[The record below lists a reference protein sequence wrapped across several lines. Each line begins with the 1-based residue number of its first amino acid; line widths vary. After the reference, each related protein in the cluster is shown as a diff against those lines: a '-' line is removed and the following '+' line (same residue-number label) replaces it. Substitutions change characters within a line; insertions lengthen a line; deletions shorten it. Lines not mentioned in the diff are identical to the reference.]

1 MNETVIVWF
10 RNDLRLTDHEPLVRA
25 LQYQPSHLAL
35 VYCIDPRHFEKTGL
49 CGFPKTGP
57 HRARFLIE
65 SLEALRDQL
74 QTLGNDLFVTP
85 GRPEDVLPDLASHLR
100 ASRILFHGEATDE
113 EIRVERAVRN
123 ATKDRPIALEPYWGS
138 TLFHRDDLP
147 FEVDRLPGVFTQF
160 RVRCEQAA
168 KVRPP
173 LSRPTKL
180 PPPPPELQF
189 LELPCLKELG
199 LVDPPDDSRAV
210 MRLHGGE
217 PAAMERLDAW
227 FWREDR
233 LRNYKRTRNSLLGA
247 EYSSKF
253 SPWLA
258 LGCISPRTIAAEVAR
273 YEETR
278 VRNDSTYWLVF
289 ELMWRDYFRFLAL
302 QAGNSLF
309 ARNGPAGFAKR
320 WSTDREKLQRWIDGR
335 TGIPFVDANMRELKS
350 TGFMSNRGRQNVASF
365 LAKDLNIDWRFGAEW
380 FESQLIDYDVCS
392 NWGNWSY
399 VAGVG
404 NDPRQDR
411 RFNVVKQAHDYDPK
425 GEYVR
430 TWLPEL
436 AHIPDAYAHE
446 PWKWTGGNTLPLDFG
461 IAEPAS
467 YPDPIIDIER
477 TESVS
482 RARNEAV
489 RNDSERTR

>member
-1 MNETVIVWF
+1 MNETAIVWF

-25 LQYQPSHLAL
+25 LERQPSHLAL
-35 VYCIDPRHFEKTGL
+35 VYCIDPRQFAKTRL
-49 CGFPKTGP
+49 CGFPKTGA

-65 SLEALRDQL
+65 SLADLRHHL
-74 QTLGNDLFVTP
+74 QSLGNDLFVVI
-85 GRPEDVLPDLASHLR
+85 GRPEDVLPEIATRIQASCIFYH
-100 ASRILFHGEATDE
+100 EEVTDE
-113 EIRVERAVRN
+113 ELRVERALANTLKQHSIVS
-123 ATKDRPIALEPYWGS
+123 KSYWGS

-147 FEVDRLPGVFTQF
+147 FEVERLPSVFTQF

-168 KVRPP
+168 KIRPP
-173 LSRPTKL
+173 LARPTYL
-180 PPPPPELQF
+180 PPPPPGLQF
-189 LELPCLKELG
+189 RELPDLAELG
-199 LVDPPDDSRAV
+199 LKDPQDDSRAV
-210 MRLHGGE
+210 MRFRGGE
-217 PAAMERLDAW
+217 SSAKDRLETW
-227 FWREDR
+227 FWQNDR
-233 LRNYKRTRNSLLGA
+233 LRHYKQTRNGLLGA
-247 EYSSKF
+247 DYSSKF
-253 SPWLA
+253 APWLA
-258 LGCISPRTIAAEVAR
+258 LGCISSRTIAAEVAR

-302 QAGNSLF
+302 RAGNSLF
-309 ARNGPAGFAKR
+309 ARNGPAGFEKR
-320 WSTDREKLQRWIDGR
+320 WSTDLENLQRWIDGR
-335 TGIPFVDANMRELKS
+335 TGFPFVDANMRELKS

-436 AHIPDAYAHE
+436 AHIPDAFVHE
-446 PWKWTGGNTLPLDFG
+446 PWKWQAGNTLPLDFG
-461 IAEPAS
+461 IAEPAN
-467 YPDPIIDIER
+467 YPDPVVAIER
-477 TESVS
+477 TEPGS
-482 RARNEAV
+482 RDRNESV
-489 RNDSERTR
+489 RIEGKRTD

>member
-1 MNETVIVWF
+1 MNETAIVWF

-25 LQYQPSHLAL
+25 LESQASHLAL
-35 VYCIDPRHFEKTGL
+35 VYCIDPRQFAKTSL
-49 CGFPKTGP
+49 CGFPKTGAY
-57 HRARFLIE
+57 RARFLLE
-65 SLEALRDQL
+65 SLADLRHTL
-74 QTLGNDLFVTP
+74 RKLGNDLFVMM
-85 GRPEDVLPDLASHLR
+85 GRPEDVVPDVV
-100 ASRILFHGEATDE
+100 SRIRANRIVYHEEATDE
-113 EIRVERAVRN
+113 ELQVEWAVRN
-123 ATKDRPIALEPYWGS
+123 ATKDRAIALESYWGS
-138 TLFHRDDLP
+138 TLFHRDELP
-147 FEVDRLPGVFTQF
+147 FEVERLPSVFTQF
-160 RVRCEQAA
+160 RVRCERSA
-168 KVRPP
+168 KIRPP
-173 LSRPTKL
+173 LAMPNSL
-180 PPPPPELQF
+180 PPPPPGLQF
-189 LELPCLKELG
+189 RELPCLADLG
-199 LVDPPDDSRAV
+199 LDDPPDDFRAV
-210 MRLHGGE
+210 MRFRGGE
-217 PAAMERLDAW
+217 SAAMTRLHDW
-227 FWREDR
+227 FWHKDR
-233 LRNYKRTRNSLLGA
+233 LRYYKQTRNGLLGA
-247 EYSSKF
+247 DYSSKF

-258 LGCISPRTIAAEVAR
+258 FGCISPRTIAAEVAR

-309 ARNGPAGFAKR
+309 RRNGPAGFAKS

-411 RFNVVKQAHDYDPK
+411 RFNVIKQAHDYDSR

-436 AHIPDAYAHE
+436 AHIPDAYVHE

-461 IAEPAS
+461 NAEPAN
-467 YPDPIIDIER
+467 YPDPIIAIER
-477 TESVS
+477 TESGS
-482 RARNEAV
+482 PARNEAF
-489 RNDSERTR
+489 RTGGKRRG

>member
-1 MNETVIVWF
+1 MNETAIVWF
-10 RNDLRLTDHEPLVRA
+10 RNDLRLTDHEPLMRA
-25 LQYQPSHLAL
+25 LRNRPNHLVL
-35 VYCIDPRHFEKTGL
+35 VYCIDPQQFEKTGL

-65 SLEALRDQL
+65 SLESLRNQL
-74 QTLGNDLFVTP
+74 QSLGNDLFVTI
-85 GRPEDVLPDLASHLR
+85 GRPEEVLPDLASQVR
-100 ASRILFHGEATDE
+100 ASRILFHEEATDE
-113 EIRVERAVRN
+113 EIRVERAVTN
-123 ATKDRPIALEPYWGS
+123 ATKDRAIALEPYWGS

-147 FEVDRLPGVFTQF
+147 FEVDRLPNVFTQF
-160 RVRCEQAA
+160 RIRCEQAT
-168 KVRPP
+168 KVRSP
-173 LSRPTKL
+173 LSRPTQL
-180 PPPPPELQF
+180 PPPPPGLQF
-189 LELPCLKELG
+189 RRLPELKELG
-199 LVDPPDDSRAV
+199 IVDPPEDSRAV
-210 MRLHGGE
+210 MRFHGGE
-217 PAAMERLDAW
+217 PAATARLDAW

-233 LRNYKRTRNSLLGA
+233 LRNYKLTRNGLLGA
-247 EYSSKF
+247 DYSSKF
-253 SPWLA
+253 SPWLS

-309 ARNGPAGFAKR
+309 ARNGPAGVSKT
-320 WSTDREKLQRWIDGR
+320 WSTDRGALQRWIDGR

-380 FESQLIDYDVCS
+380 FESQLIDYDVCA

-411 RFNVVKQAHDYDPK
+411 RFNVVKQAHDYDPR

-436 AHIPDAYAHE
+436 ALVPDPYVHE
-446 PWKWTGGNTLPLDFG
+446 PWRRSDANRLPLDFG
-461 IAEPAS
+461 EDGLSDYPPPMIGIDRFDPGSSSRHLAEK
-467 YPDPIIDIER
+467 DGR
-477 TESVS
+477 K
-482 RARNEAV
+482 RK
-489 RNDSERTR
+489 

>member
-1 MNETVIVWF
+1 MNDTAIVWF
-10 RNDLRLTDHEPLVRA
+10 RNDLRLIDHEPLVRA
-25 LQYQPSHLAL
+25 LECQPRYLAL
-35 VYCIDPRHFEKTGL
+35 VYCIDPRQFEKTSL
-49 CGFPKTGP
+49 CGFPKTGA
-57 HRARFLIE
+57 HRARFLLE
-65 SLEALRDQL
+65 SLADLRHALRK
-74 QTLGNDLFVTP
+74 LGNDLFVAM
-85 GRPEDVLPDLASHLR
+85 GRPEDVLPDIATRIR
-100 ASRILFHGEATDE
+100 ADFITYHEEATDE
-113 EIRVERAVRN
+113 ELRVERALANSMKGRSL
-123 ATKDRPIALEPYWGS
+123 ALKSYWGS

-147 FEVDRLPGVFTQF
+147 FDVDRLPSVFTQF

-168 KVRPP
+168 KIRPA
-173 LSRPTKL
+173 LTRPFRL
-180 PPPPPELQF
+180 PPPPPDLQYR
-189 LELPCLKELG
+189 ELPDLAELG
-199 LVDPPDDSRAV
+199 LVDPLDDSRAV
-210 MRLHGGE
+210 MRFRGGE
-217 PAAMERLDAW
+217 SAALARLDDW

-233 LRNYKRTRNSLLGA
+233 LRHYKQTRNGLIGA
-247 EYSSKF
+247 DYSSKF

-258 LGCISPRTIAAEVAR
+258 FGCVSPRTIAAEVAR
-273 YEETR
+273 YEESR

-302 QAGNSLF
+302 QARNSLF
-309 ARNGPAGFAKR
+309 SLNGPAGISKS
-320 WSTDREKLQRWIDGR
+320 WSTDRDMLDRWIEGQ

-411 RFNVVKQAHDYDPK
+411 RFNVVKQAYDYDPK

-436 AHIPDAYAHE
+436 AQVPDAYVQE
-446 PWKWTGGNTLPLDFG
+446 PWKWNGDHMLPLDFG
-461 IAEPAS
+461 AAEPAD
-467 YPDPIIDIER
+467 YPRPMIAIER
-477 TESVS
+477 IGTSFRGQPETV
-482 RARNEAV
+482 RNEV
-489 RNDSERTR
+489 RRRR